1 MSKIILPPY
10 LKVSDSPAGVKQEHK
25 YALRILSKSA
35 RFSETV
41 LKLLSTFRKTND
53 TYHLIEEEINA
64 LFITLS
70 ASTHYLQ
77 AEYAKIVVK
86 RSFDEETSRL
96 FNNLENNT
104 AAFNNQSLQNIRI
117 AAELAVVSRPTPGVQ
132 LDLPTIRS
140 TKGTGQQH
148 LERQIPAKSLHLSRQ
163 PFNNSGYNN
172 TNNGPGFQN
181 YRD

>member
-10 LKVSDSPAGVKQEHK
+10 LKVSDSSAGVKQEHK

-96 FNNLENNT
+96 FNNR
-104 AAFNNQSLQNIRI
+104 SLQQS
-117 AAELAVVSRPTPGVQ
+117 VSTKHQNCRGARSRFSPNSRRPA
-132 LDLPTIRS
+132 RS
-140 TKGTGQQH
+140 THYTLHQGYWPSNTRRGRFPQNCFTSRDNPSTTAGTTTPTTAQ
-148 LERQIPAKSLHLSRQ
+148 ASRLI
-163 PFNNSGYNN
+163 GI
-172 TNNGPGFQN
+172 
-181 YRD
+181 RD